1 MKNIHPVYL
10 IKTMMIKRELEKD
23 PKMKNEDWSRF
34 LPNLRTD
41 RSNRDKKSGDKA
53 DDKKSKKTTTI
64 KPKSTTPFP
73 PENHFTESKVDKELE
88 TGEYFLKEEVKKKRK
103 LADKKKENQENSDA
117 KKAKRAEKDFKAPKE
132 KKAVVVD
139 TEKSEDK
146 VDVKKLKAKLKSKK
160 KKKQES

>member
-1 MKNIHPVYL
+1 MG
-10 IKTMMIKRELEKD
+10 
-23 PKMKNEDWSRF
+23 KNEDWSRF

-41 RSNRDKKSGDKA
+41 RSNRDKKSE
-53 DDKKSKKTTTI
+53 KTTKI